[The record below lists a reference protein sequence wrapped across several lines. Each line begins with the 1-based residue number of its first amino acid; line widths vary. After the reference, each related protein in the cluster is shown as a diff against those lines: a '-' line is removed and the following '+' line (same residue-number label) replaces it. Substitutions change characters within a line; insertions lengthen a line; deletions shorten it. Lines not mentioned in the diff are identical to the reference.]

1 MPQRTTYWKPISKTR
16 PDSRSRPVQGNL
28 NWSFSGIV
36 RQRPLQKR
44 YRGFLEFL
52 DILSQ
57 VLSVFRGI
65 LPHSS
70 MLSRS
75 KGGPRRPLPC
85 PETWEKLR
93 KALQLSAKPFQS
105 LTEHFFSCR
114 ASSCDFWCSRRWWRS
129 DWRSVWFRW
138 GDRSFRSRS
147 NLSERRRFGGC
158 RWGRTPIGRR
168 ENQQSRRPAEVNWIH
183 SFYSGKTCYPLF
195 RKWRNWPCWSF
206 THIRPPAILEADHN
220 LLLVHTV
227 EFYLFF
233 TEKNYIFRHLTCCKF

>member
-1 MPQRTTYWKPISKTR
+1 MCILNTRLLFLGFFTRDCITEVAWHPEAVLGVSRTGTEGARPTHKLSRREETQSKKDTTTYKVYSALNNPLTMPQRTTYWKPKTR
-16 PDSRSRPVQGNL
+16 PNSRSRPVQGNL

-93 KALQLSAKPFQS
+93 KAL
-105 LTEHFFSCR
+105 
-114 ASSCDFWCSRRWWRS
+114 
-129 DWRSVWFRW
+129 
-138 GDRSFRSRS
+138 
-147 NLSERRRFGGC
+147 
-158 RWGRTPIGRR
+158 
-168 ENQQSRRPAEVNWIH
+168 
-183 SFYSGKTCYPLF
+183 
-195 RKWRNWPCWSF
+195 
-206 THIRPPAILEADHN
+206 
-220 LLLVHTV
+220 
-227 EFYLFF
+227 
-233 TEKNYIFRHLTCCKF
+233 